1 MRRNLVNS
9 GILSGLCLLLL
20 LFLFSLLG
28 PLLSPFDIARTDFS
42 ASLLPPTAGHL
53 LGTDMAGRDVFTLLM
68 AAGRVS
74 LLVALGAASLQ
85 LVLGVALGLIA
96 GYLGGAADRVIRLV
110 IDVFLSLP
118 TLLVLLLSAALLSQL
133 PLGGAGRAL
142 LVAAVIGALSWPNC
156 ARLVRG
162 ETLRIREEG
171 YTTAA
176 AASGLAPGK
185 ILLGTILP
193 NLFPQIAVTATF
205 AVGDAVIAES
215 VLSFLGLGVSA
226 PLVSWGS
233 MIQSMTR
240 LQDFRSHPWLWLGA
254 GVCILLCV
262 LSFHLIGE
270 GLRGGGR
277 I

>member
-1 MRRNLVNS
+1 M
-9 GILSGLCLLLL
+9 GLSLLCLILLA
-20 LFLFSLLG
+20 SLLG
-28 PLLSPFDIARTDFS
+28 PLLSPYDIARTDFS
-42 ASLLPPTAGHL
+42 VSLQPPSSGHW
-53 LGTDMAGRDVFTLLM
+53 LGTDIAGRDVFTLLLS
-68 AAGRVS
+68 AGRVS

-85 LVLGVALGLIA
+85 LVLGVALGLLS
-96 GYLGGAADRVIRLV
+96 GYLGGAADKVIRFV

-118 TLLVLLLSAALLSQL
+118 MLLVLLLASVLLSQL
-133 PLGGAGRAL
+133 PLRGTGRTL

-162 ETLRIREEG
+162 ETLRIREEC

-176 AASGLAPGK
+176 AAAGLAPGQ

-193 NLFPQIAVTATF
+193 NLLPQIAVTATF

-240 LQDFRSHPWLWLGA
+240 LQDFRGRPWLWLGA
-254 GVCILLCV
+254 GVCIFLCV
-262 LSFHLIGE
+262 LAFHLIGE
-270 GLRGGGR
+270 GLRGR
-277 I
+277 DSLDKR